1 MDEEKI
7 LKEEQ
12 NLTTDKMIAAI
23 RQKGPTQVPE
33 LDVKNVSTNFDL
45 STMICFRV

>member
-12 NLTTDKMIAAI
+12 NLTTDKMIATI
-23 RQKGPTQVPE
+23 RQKGATQVTYIFVCCE
-33 LDVKNVSTNFDL
+33 ML
-45 STMICFRV
+45 SRGFFRIF